1 MGLVVRDRMRK
12 PSERR
17 SRDAEALNR
26 PQSGIAGVD
35 EAERFERLLD
45 VLAELRDANEETPVV
60 VEGIRDIASLRALGL
75 TGHIIP
81 LHSGVPLFQVAEEI
95 ADQADS
101 VILLTDW
108 DAKGQ
113 QLFDNLRRALSAN
126 GIPSD
131 GRFRDDLRHWIRPT
145 LSDVESLAAYVAK
158 CLARFHQKEL
168 GEMEW

>member
-1 MGLVVRDRMRK
+1 M
-12 PSERR
+12 
-17 SRDAEALNR
+17 
-26 PQSGIAGVD
+26 D

-45 VLAELRDANEETPVV
+45 VLAQLRAANEETPIV

-81 LHSGVPLFQVAEEI
+81 LHSGAPLFQVAEEI
-95 ADQADS
+95 ADQADAI
-101 VILLTDW
+101 ILLTDW

-113 QLFDNLRRALSAN
+113 VLFESLRRALMAN
-126 GIPSD
+126 GVPSD

-158 CLARFHQKEL
+158 HVARFHGKDL